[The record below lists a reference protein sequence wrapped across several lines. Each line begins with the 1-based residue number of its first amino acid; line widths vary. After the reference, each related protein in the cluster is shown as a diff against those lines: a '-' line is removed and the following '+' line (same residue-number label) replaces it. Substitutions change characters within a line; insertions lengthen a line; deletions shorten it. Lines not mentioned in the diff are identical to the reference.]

1 MSPRNLKIHAQKVCV
16 VSKTASKYLKPR
28 SRNGTMTSDSGRK
41 RPLKY
46 AIRAGTVVILRTSAR
61 DIVLPLLGADATT
74 PIVSSCGGTCCRL
87 SIWRKLHSAH
97 NHPYPRCC
105 AQGKPAR

>member
-1 MSPRNLKIHAQKVCV
+1 MCSRTLKIRWPKVRV
-16 VSKTASKYLKPR
+16 VSKTASPYLKPR
-28 SRNGTMTSDSGRK
+28 SRNGTRTSDSGRK

-61 DIVLPLLGADATT
+61 DIVLPLLDADATT
-74 PIVSSCGGTCCRL
+74 HIVSPCGGTCCRL
-87 SIWRKLHSAH
+87 SISRKLHSAH

-105 AQGKPAR
+105 AKG